1 MLHGA
6 RACIGFCC
14 AIWYGSEPTTEMIF
28 MAQSLARADRR
39 TNADDVFDYL
49 HGEIVSLRLLP
60 GTRISEIEVAGQFDV
75 SRQPVREAFIRLAN
89 LDLLLVRPQ
98 KATIVR
104 QFSSEKIKRARFIR
118 MAVECEIL
126 RRACRSATPLHH
138 ERLRKDL
145 EDQQAAIE
153 GRDVERFHALDYD
166 FHEHLCDAGDSA
178 LMIGTIA
185 ENKAAVDRIC
195 VLSLSEPATME
206 ELLEDHTLI
215 ADALRRRDESELIG
229 AIKSHLSR
237 LDDVI
242 AGIRNS
248 HAEFFED

>member
-1 MLHGA
+1 
-6 RACIGFCC
+6 
-14 AIWYGSEPTTEMIF
+14 
-28 MAQSLARADRR
+28 MAQSLARVDRR

-98 KATIVR
+98 KATVVR

-126 RRACRSATPLHH
+126 RRACRSAAPLHH

-153 GRDVERFHALDYD
+153 RRDVERFHALDYD
-166 FHEHLCDAGDSA
+166 FHQHLCDAGDSA

-215 ADALRRRDESELIG
+215 ADALRRRDEDELID
-229 AIKSHLSR
+229 AIKAHLSR

-242 AGIRNS
+242 AGIRKS

>member
-1 MLHGA
+1 M
-6 RACIGFCC
+6 
-14 AIWYGSEPTTEMIF
+14 T
-28 MAQSLARADRR
+28 QSLARSDRR

-60 GTRISEIEVAGQFDV
+60 GTRISEIEVAEQFDV
-75 SRQPVREAFIRLAN
+75 SRQPVREAFIRLVN

-98 KATIVR
+98 KATVVR
-104 QFSSEKIKRARFIR
+104 QFSSAKIRRARFIR

-126 RRACRSATPLHH
+126 RRACKSATSLHD

-145 EDQQAAIE
+145 EDQRAAMKK
-153 GRDVERFHALDYD
+153 RDVERFHALDYD
-166 FHEHLCDAGDSA
+166 FHKRLCDAGDCA
-178 LMIGTIA
+178 LMFGTIA

-206 ELLEDHTLI
+206 ELLADHVLI
-215 ADALRRRDESELIG
+215 AETLGRRDESALIG
-229 AIKSHLSR
+229 AITAHLSR

-242 AGIRNS
+242 AGIRKS